1 MSLLLGL
8 DQGGSKTWAAVSDA
22 AGRLL
27 GVGRAAGGYPMRRT
41 DEAMAHICRAV
52 DAALAAANLEGQPVD
67 LLYAGL
73 TSADWPDEY
82 DFLQRRVEALGLA
95 RQVRVVNDTIIALR
109 GGTSHPY
116 GAIVTAGTG
125 SNCAIRSPAGEEYL
139 YHYYVENDLQGGVG
153 LGRRMLRAIYRAE
166 TGREP
171 TTHLTRA
178 VLHQLNF
185 ASVDELLR
193 ADCERRFGD
202 EAVKTLAPLVFQAA
216 HTGDEVAASLLT
228 AFGQGLAELV
238 TAGLRRFE
246 MTNLPVEV
254 VLSGSVFKGEG
265 GLLQA
270 VMRDEIEQVAPRA
283 RLIDA
288 RYEPV
293 VGAVLLAL
301 EAAEVAADGEVAA
314 NIERGSQRYG
324 LIRQGDG
331 EPTSSPQS
339 VPTG

>member
-8 DQGGSKTWAAVSDA
+8 DQGGSKTWAAISDA

-27 GVGRAAGGYPMRRT
+27 GVGRAAGGYPTRRP
-41 DEAMAHICRAV
+41 DEAMRYIGEAV
-52 DAALAAANLEGQPVD
+52 QAALANANLPNQPVD

-82 DFLQRRVEALGLA
+82 DFLQRRVEALELA
-95 RQVRVVNDTIIALR
+95 RQVRVVNDTIVALR
-109 GGTSHPY
+109 GGTSHAY

-139 YHYYVENDLQGGVG
+139 YHYYVEDDLQGGVA
-153 LGRRMLRAIYRAE
+153 LGRRALRAVYRAE
-166 TGREP
+166 TGRES
-171 TTHLTRA
+171 TTRLTCS
-178 VLHQLNF
+178 VLRQLNF
-185 ASVDELLR
+185 ASVDDLLR
-193 ADCERRFGD
+193 ADCEHHFAD
-202 EAVKTLAPLVFQAA
+202 EMVKTLAPLVFQAA
-216 HTGDEVAASLLT
+216 RAGDEVAASILA

-238 TAGLRRFE
+238 TAGLQRFE
-246 MTNLPVEV
+246 MTKLPVEV

-265 GLLQA
+265 GLLQS
-270 VMRDEIEQVAPRA
+270 VMRDEIERVAPLS
-283 RLIDA
+283 RLVDA

-293 VGAVLLAL
+293 VGALLLAM
-301 EAAEVAADGEVAA
+301 EAAEVAVDGEVAA

-331 EPTSSPQS
+331 KLSSLP
-339 VPTG
+339 

>member
-1 MSLLLGL
+1 MPHVIGL

-27 GVGRAAGGYPMRRT
+27 GVGRAAGGYPTRRP
-41 DEAMAHICRAV
+41 DEAMRHIGEAV
-52 DAALAAANLEGQPVD
+52 QAALANANLPSQPVD

-82 DFLQRRVEALGLA
+82 DFLQRKVEALGVA
-95 RQVRVVNDTIIALR
+95 RQVRVVNDTIVALR
-109 GGTSHPY
+109 GGTSHAY
-116 GAIVTAGTG
+116 GAIVAAGTG

-139 YHYYVENDLQGGVG
+139 YHYYVEEDLQGGVG
-153 LGRRMLRAIYRAE
+153 LGRRVLRALYRAE
-166 TGREP
+166 TGRES
-171 TTHLTRA
+171 TTRLTRS

-185 ASVDELLR
+185 ASVDDLLR
-193 ADCERRFGD
+193 ADCERRFAD
-202 EAVKTLAPLVFQAA
+202 DTVKTLAPLVFQAA
-216 HTGDEVAASLLT
+216 RAGDEVAANILA

-246 MTNLPVEV
+246 MTHLPVEV
-254 VLSGSVFKGEG
+254 VLSGSIFKGEG
-265 GLLQA
+265 GLLQQI
-270 VMRDEIEQVAPRA
+270 MRDEIEQVAPQA
-283 RLIDA
+283 RLVDA

-301 EAAEVAADGEVAA
+301 EAAEVAVDGEVAA

-331 EPTSSPQS
+331 ELTSLP
-339 VPTG
+339 